1 MLFGHHLRIHESQR
15 VRELARVSSGDA
27 AKSSSVWLRIWE
39 DNRKRAEKMANMI
52 GVKCNLKTGVRGDYR
67 ELADG

>member
-27 AKSSSVWLRIWE
+27 AKSSSAWLHIWE
-39 DNRKRAEKMANMI
+39 DDRKWAEMMANKI
-52 GVKCNLKTGVRGDYR
+52 GVKCNLKTGVREDKK

>member
-27 AKSSSVWLRIWE
+27 AKSSSVRLRIWE
-39 DNRKRAEKMANMI
+39 DDRKRAEKMTNKI
-52 GVKCNLKTGVRGDYR
+52 GVKRNLKTGVREDKR
-67 ELADG
+67 ELAGG

>member
-27 AKSSSVWLRIWE
+27 AKSLSVWLRIWE
-39 DNRKRAEKMANMI
+39 DDRKWAEMMANKI
-52 GVKCNLKTGVRGDYR
+52 GVKCNLKTGVRWDKR